1 MNVLKIFILL
11 SLVVFARSV
20 GAHAVALR
28 CDACGTATTM
38 EGVALQAGAGDR
50 YVFSLPQATIRRF
63 WVERICPGTP
73 PRNPD
78 ERGQDSETAIGCP
91 AGWQYF
97 AFQTAV
103 DTDVQH
109 FFGEV
114 VDTWHAYGQSL
125 HGFEIVDFET
135 AVRPHLRT
143 AAAGLSN
150 WPDDVNAY
158 DVVNDSSVRN
168 SIITAYNNVLD
179 QQRNPRTIGNILRG
193 GLNFQAGYVSFTVLR
208 DQASFRV
215 QVRFRDGSSVV
226 LRMVNPG
233 AVEYAPGTA
242 VDANQATIPDYS
254 HNPNLPGGNPGP
266 LTGEH
271 SPSDIG
277 RWIDTAILNGI
288 NVERIGGSRIRCGS
302 VLGGPW
308 QCMTI

>member
-1 MNVLKIFILL
+1 MNLLKITPLL
-11 SLVVFARSV
+11 GFLLFAGDVQAS
-20 GAHAVALR
+20 AVALR
-28 CDACGTATTM
+28 CDACGTGATM
-38 EGVALQAGAGDR
+38 EGVALQAGIGDR
-50 YVFSLPQATIRRF
+50 YVFSLPLATLRRF
-63 WVERICPGTP
+63 WVERTCPGSA
-73 PRNPD
+73 PRMSNGRDPD
-78 ERGQDSETAIGCP
+78 EETAIGCP
-91 AGWQYF
+91 AGWNFF

-103 DTDVQH
+103 DPDVQQ
-109 FFGEV
+109 FFDDLV
-114 VDTWHAYGQSL
+114 ATWQAYGQSL
-125 HGFEIVDFET
+125 HGFEIVEYET
-135 AVRPHLRT
+135 EVRPFLGT
-143 AAAGLSN
+143 QAPGLSS

-168 SIITAYNNVLD
+168 SIISTYNSVLD
-179 QQRNPRTIGNILRG
+179 RQRNPRTIGNILRG

-215 QVRFRDGSSVV
+215 QVRFRDGSSIV

-242 VDANQATIPDYS
+242 VDANQATIPDFS